1 LLARAGVTQQLNGP
15 DVPFYDRFYL
25 GGPDDLRGFDYTGV
39 GPREVSQDGSLYEPI
54 GGDTYWF
61 ASAEYTI
68 PIIDRLS
75 FAFFYDIGHVS
86 AKPYSN
92 NGDIVEASPFAPL
105 NGSRQIPF
113 NTSNYGPFSA
123 GSTDS
128 FSDDFG
134 IGLRL
139 TIPTLGPLRLD
150 YGIPIHHDA
159 FNGPGGKFQ
168 FGAGFSRPL

>member
-1 LLARAGVTQQLNGP
+1 MIGFTWAGQ
-15 DVPFYDRFYL
+15 DS
-25 GGPDDLRGFDYTGV
+25 LRGFNFNSV
-39 GPREVSQDGSLYEPI
+39 GPRESSQDGTEFEPI

-68 PIIDRLS
+68 PLIDRLS
-75 FAFFYDIGHVS
+75 FAIFYDIGNVS
-86 AKPYSN
+86 QRAFSN
-92 NGDIVEASPFAPL
+92 SGFEVQERVSSNRGIGDPFT
-105 NGSRQIPF
+105 GTFFGETPF
-113 NTSNYGPFSA
+113 
-123 GSTDS
+123 GSTGA

-150 YGIPIHHDA
+150 YGIPIHHDI
-159 FNGPGGKFQ
+159 FSGSGGKFQ